1 MYSQLVELINEKGLT
16 VSTVESCTGGLFSH
30 YFTKNP
36 GASEYFLGGIVAY
49 HKDIKVKFL
58 NIDENIPLISKRCAE
73 EMVAGLKKAI
83 PADICISTTG
93 LLQVE
98 GVVYVSVLYN
108 DIITTFHFTHNHH
121 READNSK
128 FDRTL
133 GGECI
138 IQKTISHII
147 DIVRKR

>member
-1 MYSQLVELINEKGLT
+1 MSITEVCNFKCGYCLPNGYPVDKSDNR
-16 VSTVESCTGGLFSH
+16 
-30 YFTKNP
+30 
-36 GASEYFLGGIVAY
+36 
-49 HKDIKVKFL
+49 KFL

-73 EMVAGLKKAI
+73 ELVAGLKKAI

-93 LLQVE
+93 LLQIG

-108 DIITTFHFTHNHH
+108 DIITTFHFTHNHY
-121 READNSK
+121 EESDVSK

-133 GGECI
+133 GSECI

-147 DIVRKR
+147 DIIRKG

>member
-1 MYSQLVELINEKGLT
+1 MYSELLQLINEKELT
-16 VSTVESCTGGLFSH
+16 ISTVESCTGGLFSH

-36 GASEYFLGGIVAY
+36 GASRYFRGGIVAY

-73 EMVAGLKKAI
+73 EMVAGLKNAI

-93 LLQVE
+93 LLQV
-98 GVVYVSVLYN
+98 GGIVYVSVLYK
-108 DIITTFHFTHNHH
+108 DIITTFYFTHNMNQ
-121 READNSK
+121 DYDK
-128 FDRTL
+128 DDFDRTL
-133 GGECI
+133 GSECI

-147 DIVRKR
+147 DIIRKE

>member
-1 MYSQLVELINEKGLT
+1 MYSQLIQLITEKGLT
-16 VSTVESCTGGLFSH
+16 ISTVESCTGGLFSH

-36 GASEYFLGGIVAY
+36 GASRYFRGGIVAY

-58 NIDENIPLISKRCAE
+58 NIDENIPLISNRCAE
-73 EMVAGLKKAI
+73 NMVAGLKKAI

-93 LLQVE
+93 LLQIG
-98 GVVYVSVLYN
+98 GVVYVSVLYK
-108 DIITTFHFTHNHH
+108 DIITTFHFTHNQYK
-121 READNSK
+121 DDDGSK

-133 GGECI
+133 GSECI

-147 DIVRKR
+147 DIIRKG